1 MNMEQALK
9 EINEVIKD
17 LDNPDNE
24 ETLKYLRST
33 AEKMRMVAS
42 LIDATDKLYKANK
55 RKEDVTE
62 YMFKLS
68 EEVCIGLEKV
78 INKVKETEKTFN

>member
-55 RKEDVTE
+55 CKEDVTE

>member
-9 EINEVIKD
+9 EINEVVKD